1 MSRRPA
7 GAVVTCGTF
16 DGVHR
21 GHQAV
26 LGEVTRRARAHGS
39 TSVLV
44 SFEPHP
50 LAVVN
55 PAAAP
60 QLLTLPDEKQELVT
74 AHGIERFVLMPF
86 TPAVAQLD
94 AEAFVRR
101 LREEY
106 ALRELVMGY
115 DHGFGRGRSG
125 DVELVRRLATA
136 QGFAVTVVDAV
147 RDNGQP
153 ISSTLIRTALAH
165 GDLDAAARWLG
176 RPYGIR
182 GTVVRGAGRGRTI
195 GVPTLNLAPPD
206 SRKLLPPDGVY
217 AVRVRILESGSRSLE
232 AGPGIL
238 APDSRL
244 LEYGGMMNQGARP
257 TFGEQARTLEI
268 HLFDFDGDL
277 YGATVDVAWVRRL
290 RDVQAFPSR
299 EALVAQLERDRQA
312 ARATL
317 NRRET

>member
-1 MSRRPA
+1 MSGA

-26 LGEVTRRARAHGS
+26 LAEVIRRARADGL

-44 SFEPHP
+44 TFEPHP

-106 ALRELVMGY
+106 AMRELVLGY
-115 DHGFGRGRSG
+115 DHGFGRGRAG
-125 DVELVRRLATA
+125 DVALVRQLAQA
-136 QGFAVTVVDAV
+136 DGFAVAVVEAV
-147 RDNGQP
+147 RENGQP
-153 ISSTLIRTALAH
+153 ISSTLIRAAVAH
-165 GDLDAAARWLG
+165 GDLDSAARWLG
-176 RPYGIR
+176 RSYGIL

-195 GVPTLNLAPPD
+195 GVPTLNLAPADP
-206 SRKLLPPDGVY
+206 RKLLPPDGVY
-217 AVRVRILESGSRSLE
+217 AVRVRIWESGAR
-232 AGPGIL
+232 IL
-238 APDSRL
+238 
-244 LEYGGMMNQGARP
+244 GGMMNQGPRP
-257 TFGEQARTLEI
+257 TFGEQARTLEV
-268 HLFDFDGDL
+268 HLFDFEGEL
-277 YGATVDVAWVRRL
+277 YGKTVHVEWVRRL
-290 RDVQAFPSR
+290 RAVQAFSSR
-299 EALVAQLERDRQA
+299 DALVTQLERDRAA
-312 ARATL
+312 ARASL
-317 NRRET
+317 NLDE

>member
-1 MSRRPA
+1 MRP
-7 GAVVTCGTF
+7 AVVTLGTF

-26 LGEVTRRARAHGS
+26 LAEVTRRARAE
-39 TSVLV
+39 TLASVV
-44 SFEPHP
+44 VTFEPHP

-60 QLLTLPDEKQELVT
+60 KLLTLPEEKKDLVA
-74 AHGIERFVLMPF
+74 AHGIEQFVLMPF

-94 AEAFVRR
+94 ATAFVRR
-101 LREEY
+101 LCDEY
-106 ALRELVMGY
+106 AMRELVMGY
-115 DHGFGRGRSG
+115 DHGFGRGRAG
-125 DVELVRRLATA
+125 DVELVQRLARER
-136 QGFAVTVVDAV
+136 GFGMAVVDAV

-153 ISSTLIRTALAH
+153 ISSTLIRTAIAH
-165 GDLDAAARWLG
+165 GDLDSAARWLG
-176 RPYGIR
+176 RPYSIR

-195 GVPTLNLAPPD
+195 GIPTINLAPPD

-217 AVRVRILESGSRSLE
+217 AVDVTVGQRATGNVERF
-232 AGPGIL
+232 
-238 APDSRL
+238 
-244 LEYGGMMNQGARP
+244 GGMMNQGPRP
-257 TFGEQARTLEI
+257 TFGEQARTLEV

-277 YGATVDVAWVRRL
+277 YGETVDVEWVRRL
-290 RDVQAFPSR
+290 RAVQAFPSR

-317 NRRET
+317 NR

>member
-1 MSRRPA
+1 MAQP
-7 GAVVTCGTF
+7 AVVTMGTF
-16 DGVHR
+16 DGLHR

-26 LGEVTRRARAHGS
+26 LAEVTRRARAGKLA
-39 TSVLV
+39 SVLIT
-44 SFEPHP
+44 FDPHP

-60 QLLTLPDEKQELVT
+60 KLLTLPEEKEAPVQS
-74 AHGIERFVLMPF
+74 AGIERFVLMPF

-101 LREEY
+101 LCDEY
-106 ALRELVMGY
+106 GMRELVMGY

-125 DVELVRRLATA
+125 DVELVQRLAREQNFTVA
-136 QGFAVTVVDAV
+136 VVDAV

-153 ISSTLIRTALAH
+153 ISSTLIRTAVAH
-165 GDLDAAARWLG
+165 GDLESATRWLG
-176 RPYGIR
+176 RRYSIR

-195 GVPTLNLAPPD
+195 GIPTINLEPPD
-206 SRKLLPPDGVY
+206 ARKLLPPDGVY
-217 AVRVRILESGSRSLE
+217 AVKVTVGKRETGNE
-232 AGPGIL
+232 QQ
-238 APDSRL
+238 
-244 LEYGGMMNQGARP
+244 YGGMMNQGPRP
-257 TFGEQARTLEI
+257 TFGEQARALEV

-277 YGATVDVAWVRRL
+277 YGETVVVEWVRRL

-317 NRRET
+317 NR

>member
-1 MSRRPA
+1 MRP
-7 GAVVTCGTF
+7 AVVTLGTF

-26 LGEVTRRARAHGS
+26 LAEVMRRTRAGGGAGKL

-44 SFEPHP
+44 TFEPHP

-60 QLLTLPDEKQELVT
+60 KLLTLPDEKKDLVA
-74 AHGIERFVLMPF
+74 AHGIEQFVLMPF

-94 AEAFVRR
+94 ATAFVRR
-101 LREEY
+101 LCDEY
-106 ALRELVMGY
+106 AMRELVMGY
-115 DHGFGRGRSG
+115 DHGFGRGRAG
-125 DVELVRRLATA
+125 DVELVQRLARD
-136 QGFAVTVVDAV
+136 QDFAVAVVDPV

-153 ISSTLIRTALAH
+153 ISSTLIRTTLAH
-165 GDLDAAARWLG
+165 GDLEAAARWLG

-182 GTVVRGAGRGRTI
+182 GAVVRGAGRGRSIGIPTI
-195 GVPTLNLAPPD
+195 NLASPD

-217 AVRVRILESGSRSLE
+217 AVR
-232 AGPGIL
+232 A
-238 APDSRL
+238 RL
-244 LEYGGMMNQGARP
+244 QDGRTFGGMMNQGPRP
-257 TFGEQARTLEI
+257 TFGEAARTLEI

-277 YGATVDVAWVRRL
+277 YGETVDVEWVRRL

-299 EALVAQLERDRQA
+299 DALVAQLERDRQA

-317 NRRET
+317 NR